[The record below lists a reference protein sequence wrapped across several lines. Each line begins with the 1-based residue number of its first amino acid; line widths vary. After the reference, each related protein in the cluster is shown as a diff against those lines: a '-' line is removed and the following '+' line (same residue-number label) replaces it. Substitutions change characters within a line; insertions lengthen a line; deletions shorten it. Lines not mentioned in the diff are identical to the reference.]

1 MVSQQRYCYY
11 VLRYLCRYT
20 SKRDIHTFVNE
31 IPFGLVPTSDVKR
44 SSSPLVEVAD
54 WRDASRLVLDT
65 TYDHFREA
73 PSSVGDHLL
82 GWMTGD
88 IQKGVQ
94 STEQARKSTFSAFV
108 FQSMFLLRLPYLNVL
123 DIRSFFNS
131 NFILPQMLVN
141 GTALTAIGELTLSA
155 SGDGLK
161 MSAPSDGRSYFLTK
175 STYAS
180 LLKEIESEAK
190 FLKRLLAVRAR
201 HLRNCLQQR
210 RVLPQR
216 IVSRFWIMHRNL
228 AALSTLQCHY

>member
-1 MVSQQRYCYY
+1 
-11 VLRYLCRYT
+11 
-20 SKRDIHTFVNE
+20 
-31 IPFGLVPTSDVKR
+31 
-44 SSSPLVEVAD
+44 
-54 WRDASRLVLDT
+54 
-65 TYDHFREA
+65 
-73 PSSVGDHLL
+73 
-82 GWMTGD
+82 
-88 IQKGVQ
+88 
-94 STEQARKSTFSAFV
+94 
-108 FQSMFLLRLPYLNVL
+108 
-123 DIRSFFNS
+123 
-131 NFILPQMLVN
+131 MLVN

-175 STYAS
+175 SSYAS